1 MISSYV
7 NILVSRPRLKYN
19 FSVNDVHRIRT
30 LFTFREIL
38 LVFLSIWLLVLL
50 LVFTN
55 FVKLI
60 RVEIENAR
68 VCKFGL
74 KKGVWW
80 KGLEETHLPFLATS
94 LITHAQRR
102 DGGVGEGREVKFKF
116 EFSFFF

>member
-50 LVFTN
+50 LLVFTN

-80 KGLEETHLPFLATS
+80 KGLKETHLPF
-94 LITHAQRR
+94 
-102 DGGVGEGREVKFKF
+102 
-116 EFSFFF
+116 